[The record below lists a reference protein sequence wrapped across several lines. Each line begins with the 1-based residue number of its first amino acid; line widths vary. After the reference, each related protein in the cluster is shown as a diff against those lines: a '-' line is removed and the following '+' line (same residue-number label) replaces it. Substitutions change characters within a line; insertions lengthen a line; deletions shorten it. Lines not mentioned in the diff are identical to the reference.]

1 MLKLCSAECMVG
13 HLCKAS
19 PLEAAQQIFCKLLA
33 LLGSACDE
41 FLKVKSSNRHVDGLN
56 YARTLKSRNLIHEY
70 YG

>member
-1 MLKLCSAECMVG
+1 MVG

-19 PLEAAQQIFCKLLA
+19 PLEAAQQILCKLLA

-41 FLKVKSSNRHVDGLN
+41 FLIVKSSDRHVDGLID
-56 YARTLKSRNLIHEY
+56 ARTLNSRNLIHDY